1 MIGPYYLFNQN
12 YRVRDTWVPGLPGQ
26 PAQSVLVSYRPV
38 KDSFSENI
46 VNRSPVT
53 APKVI
58 LWLHACVCCTYT
70 VLYGHMPIKHLS
82 RHTLRNACTC

>member
-12 YRVRDTWVPGLPGQ
+12 YRVRDTGQ

-46 VNRSPVT
+46 VNGSPVT

-70 VLYGHMPIKHLS
+70 VLYVHMH
-82 RHTLRNACTC
+82 